1 MIDENFRDLIVMFA
15 VFIFFLLPWI
25 ISVSV
30 IVILLSDILARAKIS
45 VKLIPAVNLIEI
57 KDTEKNNKAMQN
69 ENKRSRKK
77 RD

>member
-30 IVILLSDILARAKIS
+30 IVISLSDILARAKIS